1 MMEGGK
7 LFISYLWML
16 YFVKSEHRHVYTINM
31 KVYMTG
37 PSEYVITVLN
47 LMIKEKLTLM
57 TWDLQ

>member
-1 MMEGGK
+1 
-7 LFISYLWML
+7 ML